1 MSLLISVSSEDK
13 EVKFLL
19 GAVIGALFS
28 GVLSAVAGGYITLT
42 SNTTVDFAIKTEDF
56 WWLAMILGAIVGAG
70 SGAVIG
76 GTVCALDLSPIKAG
90 VSILLITIILALFF
104 YPITQGK
111 FDTDFMRFG
120 VALVIISVIT
130 GIVLPFITPFLEK
143 PK

>member
-1 MSLLISVSSEDK
+1 M
-13 EVKFLL
+13 KFLL

-28 GVLSAVAGGYITLT
+28 GVLSAVAGCFIALT
-42 SNTTVDFAIKTEDF
+42 SNTVGDFALKTKDA
-56 WWLAMILGAIVGAG
+56 WWLAMILGAIAGISTGAI
-70 SGAVIG
+70 IG

-90 VSILLITIILALFF
+90 VSILLITVILALFF

-130 GIVLPFITPFLEK
+130 GIVLPFIAQFLEK